1 MEKIAVNVSNYT
13 FTYPDGRKALDKV
26 SFVVREG
33 ESLGIIGANGA
44 GKTTLLFSIVGI
56 LRGKGNIKVKG
67 VSVSKRTLKEIRK
80 KIGFVFQD
88 PEIQLFSPTVFED
101 VAFGPLNMGLSP
113 DDVKKRVKYALSV
126 VGLSGFEERIIH
138 HLSTGEKKRVA
149 LAGILSMD
157 ADILLL
163 DEPTSGLDPRGRREL
178 IELLS
183 SMNKTMILATH
194 DLPLVESL
202 CHRVIIL
209 KKGQIVWE
217 GQPSAILQNSEKLRS
232 YGL

>member
-1 MEKIAVNVSNYT
+1 MKKIAVSVSNYT